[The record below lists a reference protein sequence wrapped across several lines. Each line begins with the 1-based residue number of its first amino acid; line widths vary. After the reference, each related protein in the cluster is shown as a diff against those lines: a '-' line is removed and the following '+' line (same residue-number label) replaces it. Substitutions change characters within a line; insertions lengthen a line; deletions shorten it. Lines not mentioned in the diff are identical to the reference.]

1 MSRQHPDEGSNRGA
15 AQLPG
20 RRLAFAFA
28 AAAFLVRLLPFR
40 SVFLEGRG
48 AGVHFTDS
56 DAYYHARRIVYD
68 LAAFPDTL
76 AFDAYLNFPVGAKAI
91 WPQTFD
97 WLIAAILWPFGFADD
112 PGAVARVIV
121 FIPPLLG
128 AATVYALHRIATA
141 HFEPLVAHLAAAVL
155 VLLPA
160 HYWYSQLGFVDHHAA
175 VALCSTALLG
185 MGLRVVR
192 AADGGRVGRR
202 DATGLGVLFAFNLL
216 IWPGALLYLVLGLT
230 VLLWTGVFSRDART
244 RSGLLDTVWLSCV
257 VAWLG
262 IAPWSLGNDWPQ
274 WGPYSAVVL
283 SNFQP
288 WFLAAV
294 GFSSWLALRV
304 DRRRPDA
311 APSSRV
317 GLALAAAAL
326 VITMSFLAIPELAS
340 SVRDSSQ
347 WLGKGDAF
355 QALVG
360 ESVPL
365 FTLHGKFTTA
375 IATSRLSWFVF
386 VFPLAALSLAW
397 RCRSDEGRS
406 TTWAVLFWGM
416 VLFGFTLAQKRF
428 FNTFSVWMALAMAL
442 AAAEFSKQHF
452 VPPQHRKLFG
462 AAVCFVF
469 MLPALG
475 FYGGPLRMLGV
486 EAVEANPRID
496 ANRARRELV
505 NWLRE
510 HTLETSGY
518 LDANAAPEYG
528 VLARWG
534 EGHFITQGA
543 RRPAVMGN
551 FGDDLGRD
559 HFLLARSFFNA
570 SPERA
575 SEILDELKVRYVV
588 IASAAE
594 SRPMARHLFR
604 TDGARLG
611 RYRFVHEIGGISG
624 LQVPAYK
631 VFEFVKGAVLEG
643 RAAPRSL
650 VKVELE
656 RTTREGRASVYEE
669 VAETDPQ
676 GRYRVRVAHPTRAHP
691 GGVATAE
698 RYRVSSA
705 GEEVWVEVLPVAVR
719 DGSVVVIPPF
729 APSPQAG
736 D

>member
-1 MSRQHPDEGSNRGA
+1 MTTQHQGGASSSGA
-15 AQLPG
+15 APPPG
-20 RRLAFAFA
+20 RRLAVAFA
-28 AAAFLVRLLPFR
+28 AAAFLIRLLPLR

-56 DAYYHARRIVYD
+56 DAYYHVRRILYD
-68 LAAFPDTL
+68 LAAFPETL
-76 AFDAYLNFPVGAKAI
+76 SFDAYLNFPAGAKAI

-97 WLIAAILWPFGFADD
+97 WLIAAALWPFGFADN
-112 PGAVARVIV
+112 PSAVEHVIV
-121 FIPPLLG
+121 FVPPLLG
-128 AATVYALHRIATA
+128 AATVYALHRIASAT
-141 HFEPLVAHLAAAVL
+141 FEPVVAHLAAAVL
-155 VLLPA
+155 ALLPA

-175 VALCSTALLG
+175 VALCSTVLFG

-192 AADGGRVGRR
+192 RAETGRVGRG
-202 DATGLGVLFAFNLL
+202 DAIGFGALLAFNLL
-216 IWPGALLYLVLGLT
+216 IWPGALLHVVLALT
-230 VLLWTGVFSRDART
+230 VLLWRGVFSGDPAVRFA
-244 RSGLLDTVWLSCV
+244 LLEVVWLSGA

-262 IAPWSLGNDWPQ
+262 VAPWSLGNDWPQ

-283 SNFQP
+283 SNFHP

-294 GFSSWLALRV
+294 TLSSWLAARV
-304 DRRRPDA
+304 DRQRPDA
-311 APSSRV
+311 TQGSRV
-317 GLALAAAAL
+317 ALALVVAGVVVVA
-326 VITMSFLAIPELAS
+326 SFLAIPELAAS
-340 SVRDSSQ
+340 IRDSSQ
-347 WLGKGDAF
+347 WLGRSDAF

-365 FTLHGKFTTA
+365 FTLHGQFTTA
-375 IATSRLSWFVF
+375 IAKSRLSWFVF
-386 VFPLAALSLAW
+386 AFPLAALWLAW
-397 RCRSDEGRS
+397 RCRTEAGRS
-406 TTWAVLFWGM
+406 ATWAVLFWGA

-428 FNTFSVWMALAMAL
+428 FNTFSVWMSLAMAATVVEL
-442 AAAEFSKQHF
+442 AKQRFVRPQQRKVTAAAICA
-452 VPPQHRKLFG
+452 L
-462 AAVCFVF
+462 F
-469 MLPALG
+469 MLPALA
-475 FYGGPLRMLGV
+475 FYKGPLRMLGA

-510 HTLETSGY
+510 HTPETVGY
-518 LDANAAPEYG
+518 LDTDGSPEYG

-559 HFLLARSFFNA
+559 HFLLARSFFNSA
-570 SPERA
+570 PERA
-575 SEILDELKVRYVV
+575 SDILDELKVRYVV
-588 IASAAE
+588 IASVSE
-594 SRPMARHLFR
+594 SRSMARRLFR
-604 TDGARLG
+604 ADGARLG
-611 RYRFVHEIGGISG
+611 RYCFVHEIGGISG

-656 RTTREGRASVYEE
+656 RTTRDGRPSLYEE
-669 VAETDPQ
+669 VVETDPQ

-691 GGVATAE
+691 GGVATAG
-698 RYRVSSA
+698 RYRVSSVG
-705 GEEVWVEVLPVAVR
+705 GETWVEVLPVAVTE
-719 DGSVVVIPPF
+719 GQVVVVPDL
-729 APSPQAG
+729 APSPRGG